1 MITQKIAKAMRD
13 LLWDIANSG
22 SFDSQDRQVR
32 VWIRAAS
39 DLVIDAG
46 RKLTKRKKRQWLDIT
61 VVVVPF
67 AIQKSLI
74 FGMALDGKEGLKMRL
89 GQPIVGKRKGG

>member
-46 RKLTKRKKRQWLDIT
+46 RKLTKRKKR
-61 VVVVPF
+61 
-67 AIQKSLI
+67 
-74 FGMALDGKEGLKMRL
+74 
-89 GQPIVGKRKGG
+89 